1 MIAMPTL
8 SSHKVMMGKEE
19 IVSLGIFQFFFTEI
33 FIEKSSMFHMTFVQI
48 VSFKLLLAKHR
59 VLSFKTIFKNLPLK
73 NHEEDEAE
81 AWNTCL

>member
-8 SSHKVMMGKEE
+8 SSHKLTMGKEE
-19 IVSLGIFQFFFTEI
+19 IVSLGIVQFFFTEI

-48 VSFKLLLAKHR
+48 ASFEWLLVQHT
-59 VLSFKTIFKNLPLK
+59 VLSFKNIFKNLPLK

-81 AWNTCL
+81 AWNTC